1 MVHIESDVE
10 MLYDQVQRSIIAIL
24 LIISACAYLALL
36 LGFKYLRAVSDP
48 INHLVD
54 IANLVSG
61 ERDYSLRATKYADD
75 DLGELT
81 EEFNDMLQQIQ
92 SRDAELQQEISV
104 RENAETSLQI
114 AYDELGQR
122 VQERTLELSGANQRL
137 HQSLDEKVVLLKE
150 IHHRVKNNLQVVS
163 SLLSLQ
169 TRDIS
174 SPREQAMF
182 INRQN
187 RIKTM
192 ALIHE
197 KLYKSDDLARVD
209 FADYIPV
216 LVANLFE
223 TYKVSAQDIS
233 LEVEVGDI
241 LLNLNQ
247 AIPCGLMLNELIANS
262 LKHAFPNGRQGE
274 IRVQLGPDKA
284 GDTRL
289 LVRDNGVGLP
299 EGFDYRKSNSLGL
312 QLINIPSRQLK
323 GDIEVRNELGAEF
336 AITFP
341 PDSGHDEE
349 PL

>member
-1 MVHIESDVE
+1 
-10 MLYDQVQRSIIAIL
+10 
-24 LIISACAYLALL
+24 
-36 LGFKYLRAVSDP
+36 
-48 INHLVD
+48 
-54 IANLVSG
+54 
-61 ERDYSLRATKYADD
+61 
-75 DLGELT
+75 
-81 EEFNDMLQQIQ
+81 
-92 SRDAELQQEISV
+92 
-104 RENAETSLQI
+104 
-114 AYDELGQR
+114 
-122 VQERTLELSGANQRL
+122 
-137 HQSLDEKVVLLKE
+137 
-150 IHHRVKNNLQVVS
+150 
-163 SLLSLQ
+163 
-169 TRDIS
+169 
-174 SPREQAMF
+174 MF
-182 INRQN
+182 LNSQN

-209 FADYIPV
+209 FADYIPA
-216 LVANLFE
+216 LVAKLFE
-223 TYKVSAQDIS
+223 TYKVSSQDIS

-241 LLNLNQ
+241 LLNLDQ

-274 IRVQLGPDKA
+274 IRVQLGPDKV